1 MVTQEEIRA
10 YRNAF
15 MTDAGLRGIY
25 LLHIMLWSIFLVWSW
40 LVALSVDGPWLTYL
54 ARVSGVDRVNKN
66 PVVLVIDPL
75 ELRRAGVVSFLAP
88 WADQCEITIVQMD
101 SYQALAQSGVSLLK
115 LILLVVGAQGVEDP
129 EPRDLIA
136 SLRGTFS
143 TTPLVLVSEREE
155 SEEVV
160 AAFRAGA
167 RGFIPMS
174 VTPPVAIQAFKF
186 IMGGG
191 SYFPPSALVQ
201 RTQVES
207 SLRVVTTREA
217 PIAGDIPQRGLTAR
231 QEEVLERLREGES
244 NKLIGRQ
251 LKLRESTVKV
261 HIRQIMRKLG
271 ATNRT
276 QAALCAAQVNLSMKT
291 IKMTG
296 LLAEDEVKQK
306 QIASEA

>member
-1 MVTQEEIRA
+1 M
-10 YRNAF
+10 
-15 MTDAGLRGIY
+15 
-25 LLHIMLWSIFLVWSW
+25 
-40 LVALSVDGPWLTYL
+40 
-54 ARVSGVDRVNKN
+54 DRVNKN
-66 PVVLVIDPL
+66 PVVLVIDLL

-88 WADQCEITIVQMD
+88 WAAQCNITIVQID
-101 SYQALAQSGVSLLK
+101 SYQALAQSSVSLLK
-115 LILLVVGAQGVEDP
+115 MILLVIGAQGVEDP
-129 EPRDLIA
+129 EPQDVIA
-136 SLRGTFS
+136 SLHGKFAS
-143 TTPLVLVSEREE
+143 TPLVLVSEREE

-160 AAFRAGA
+160 AAFKAGA

-174 VTPPVAIQAFKF
+174 VTPPVAIQAFTF

-191 SYFPPSALVQ
+191 SFFPPSALIQ
-201 RTQVES
+201 RKHVEN

-217 PIAGDIPQRGLTAR
+217 AIAGDIPKSGLTAR
-231 QEEVLERLREGES
+231 QEEVLERLLEGES

-276 QAALCAAQVNLSMKT
+276 QAALCAAHMNLSMKT

>member
-1 MVTQEEIRA
+1 M
-10 YRNAF
+10 
-15 MTDAGLRGIY
+15 
-25 LLHIMLWSIFLVWSW
+25 
-40 LVALSVDGPWLTYL
+40 
-54 ARVSGVDRVNKN
+54 DRVNKN

-88 WADQCEITIVQMD
+88 WADQCDITIVQMD

-160 AAFRAGA
+160 AAFKAGA

-174 VTPPVAIQAFKF
+174 VTPPVAIQAFTF

-191 SYFPPSALVQ
+191 SYFPPSALMQ
-201 RTQVES
+201 RTHVES

-276 QAALCAAQVNLSMKT
+276 QAAICAAQMNLSMKT
-291 IKMTG
+291 VKMTG